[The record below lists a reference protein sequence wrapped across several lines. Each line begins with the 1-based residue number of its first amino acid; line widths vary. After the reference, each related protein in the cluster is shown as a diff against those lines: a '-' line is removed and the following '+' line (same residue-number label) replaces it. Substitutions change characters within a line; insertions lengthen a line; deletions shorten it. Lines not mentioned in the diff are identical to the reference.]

1 MALAG
6 ILADGPTPALK
17 GTRFSY
23 LARERDRSRYVMAS
37 KKKKPAPKKKAKP
50 AKAVKKASAKVKRPV
65 KKAVKKP
72 VKKKVVKKLGAK
84 AKAPVRKPVAK
95 PLKKAVKPVVQKHK
109 VVVAKPA
116 AKAPVTPVRPIA
128 KPQLKTTVKPA
139 VPAAKPGPS
148 ATVAKAPAASP
159 PVPKPPKPPSKKP
172 EVPKGPMT
180 VVMTGVDPLS
190 GPVRSMKRALKERFI
205 VEYYIHS
212 TPLALYE
219 LISTPSGLSK
229 WFCDDVNVRGEEFT
243 FVWGNDEQT
252 AEVLSR
258 KQGELIRMHWTDD
271 DDEGSFFELRIRID
285 PLTTE
290 VAIIVTDH
298 AWPNEL
304 EKARQLWESQL
315 HTLQRVLG
323 A

>member
-1 MALAG
+1 
-6 ILADGPTPALK
+6 
-17 GTRFSY
+17 
-23 LARERDRSRYVMAS
+23 MAS

-50 AKAVKKASAKVKRPV
+50 AKAVKKASAKVTPRLRSGL
-65 KKAVKKP
+65 KKAVKKAA
-72 VKKKVVKKLGAK
+72 KKIQKKVVKKTSAK
-84 AKAPVRKPVAK
+84 AKAPV
-95 PLKKAVKPVVQKHK
+95 KKIVVKPVKKVVQKSK
-109 VVVAKPA
+109 VVVAKPV
-116 AKAPVTPVRPIA
+116 AKRPVKPVKQLAKSLVKTVA
-128 KPQLKTTVKPA
+128 KPTS
-139 VPAAKPGPS
+139 PAAKPIP
-148 ATVAKAPAASP
+148 APAATKTPVATP
-159 PVPKPPKPPSKKP
+159 PAPKPPKTSSKKP
-172 EVPKGPMT
+172 EAPKGPLT

-190 GPVRSMKRALKERFI
+190 GPVRTMKRALKERFI
-205 VEYYIHS
+205 VEFYIHS
-212 TPLALYE
+212 TPFALYE

-243 FVWGNDEQT
+243 FIWGSEEET

-285 PLTTE
+285 TLTTE